1 MQPSLWIA
9 AWLLLLQACPP
20 GRSQQAASPRTDI
33 RDCSVDPPYLP
44 PTATNTTARLAA
56 LRDAMRAHSVHAYIV
71 PSTDAHMSEYIAER
85 DSRLGWLTG
94 FTGSAGTVVVT
105 LDRAALWTD
114 SRYWTQA
121 ERQLDCNW
129 ELQRTT
135 WIKSIGQWILEW
147 VPAGGNVSLDP
158 FLFSIDT
165 WNSYSQA
172 LQGSGRALVPLETNL
187 VDQVWGDQRPPPAS
201 SEIYSLPAEFTG
213 SSWQEKVSGIR
224 QQMEEHTRSPT
235 ALLLSGLEETAW
247 LFNLRGDDI
256 PYNPV
261 FYSYTLLTSTNISL
275 FVDEGRLTA
284 EARQSLRAGC
294 PGPLCVEL
302 HNYSQAR
309 AHLQRYAQ
317 GNVTVWLGTEYT
329 TYGLYGVIPQEK
341 LLEDSYSPVMLAK
354 AVKNSKEQELLRAAH
369 VRDAVAV
376 IQYLLWLEQTV
387 PQGQVDEFLGAR
399 HIDALRWTQQHSR
412 GPSFESISAS
422 GLNAAL
428 AHYSPSNTTRRKLSV
443 DEMYLADTGG
453 QYLDGTTDITRT
465 VHWGTPTPLQKEAYT
480 RVLMGNIDL
489 SRLVFPPNT
498 AGRNVEAFARRA
510 LWDVGLNYGHGTGH
524 GIGNFLSVHEW
535 PVGFQSNNVP
545 LAAGMF
551 TSIEPGYY
559 RDGEFGIRIE
569 DIALVVEA
577 QTKHPTG
584 EEPFLTFEVVS
595 LVPYDRNL
603 IDVSL
608 LSQEQ
613 IKYLNAYYET
623 IRARVGPELQR
634 QQLEE
639 EYRWPAP
646 PPPPPPGWARWPS
659 ARSSP
664 CCWRGCR
671 PDPDS
676 SPAEAASPHHRS
688 LPRFAFFFI
697 IIIIL
702 AIKQCQHRRGGEAP
716 VCPSH
721 LGPAAPLQRGDDLRA
736 QGTSQPNI
744 PRRRMKGNGEG
755 ARQMGRGPSSSAWWG
770 HRAHQQHQWQAPGRE
785 AGTLPGALGRA
796 DASRRSSFL
805 LAQRASPELR
815 RCEHHSCDCW
825 LPVCFPASVP
835 APRYVP
841 RQALGPAPRSAPG
854 GAPAPC
860 CAASPPT
867 PATRSRATG
876 SSPSSAPAASRTLP
890 RPKSAPQWRA
900 RRSSTWMR
908 ISPRTSPA
916 AQPPRRRRG
925 AAG

>member
-1 MQPSLWIA
+1 MSPWRGWVGPGTRSRAPHPAPARCASVFCPCFACLVGVKHGGAFPWGA
-9 AWLLLLQACPP
+9 LLLLQPP
-20 GRSQQAASPRTDI
+20 GHVPGSQTGPSIPGMLSTGQAPASASAVPCGHPAVPIVAIPLCPGVPVHSAHAPRGAPRRAPTQKKKT
-33 RDCSVDPPYLP
+33 PPPPKCHHHQYLP

-71 PSTDAHMSEYIAER
+71 PSTDAHMVRGRPPRAPGCGMPPPGHFSRPHPPLQSEYIAER

-129 ELQRTT
+129 ELQRTSQGGQGEGGLGGSPFAILHHPLSFAA

-213 SSWQEKVSGIR
+213 SSWQEKVTGIR

-275 FVDEGRLTA
+275 FVDEGRLTV

-369 VRDAVAV
+369 VRAVPTSSPTGRRVLGRVLMPTGRAQVRDAVAV

-399 HIDALRWTQQHSR
+399 HIDALRWSVPPHPGR
-412 GPSFESISAS
+412 GGAAQGARDPPS
-422 GLNAAL
+422 
-428 AHYSPSNTTRRKLSV
+428 HLS
-443 DEMYLADTGG
+443 
-453 QYLDGTTDITRT
+453 
-465 VHWGTPTPLQKEAYT
+465 
-480 RVLMGNIDL
+480 L
-489 SRLVFPPNT
+489 S
-498 AGRNVEAFARRA
+498 
-510 LWDVGLNYGHGTGH
+510 
-524 GIGNFLSVHEW
+524 
-535 PVGFQSNNVP
+535 P
-545 LAAGMF
+545 LAAFQGPAAQPRAQLRVHLRQRAQRGARPLQVWGRGLGMW
-551 TSIEPGYY
+551 SWRG
-559 RDGEFGIRIE
+559 
-569 DIALVVEA
+569 
-577 QTKHPTG
+577 
-584 EEPFLTFEVVS
+584 S
-595 LVPYDRNL
+595 
-603 IDVSL
+603 
-608 LSQEQ
+608 
-613 IKYLNAYYET
+613 
-623 IRARVGPELQR
+623 RV
-634 QQLEE
+634 
-639 EYRWPAP
+639 PAP
-646 PPPPPPGWARWPS
+646 PPF
-659 ARSSP
+659 
-664 CCWRGCR
+664 
-671 PDPDS
+671 S
-676 SPAEAASPHHRS
+676 SPAH
-688 LPRFAFFFI
+688 
-697 IIIIL
+697 
-702 AIKQCQHRRGGEAP
+702 
-716 VCPSH
+716 
-721 LGPAAPLQRGDDLRA
+721 
-736 QGTSQPNI
+736 
-744 PRRRMKGNGEG
+744 
-755 ARQMGRGPSSSAWWG
+755 
-770 HRAHQQHQWQAPGRE
+770 
-785 AGTLPGALGRA
+785 
-796 DASRRSSFL
+796 
-805 LAQRASPELR
+805 
-815 RCEHHSCDCW
+815 
-825 LPVCFPASVP
+825 
-835 APRYVP
+835 
-841 RQALGPAPRSAPG
+841 
-854 GAPAPC
+854 
-860 CAASPPT
+860 PT
-867 PATRSRATG
+867 PPEG
-876 SSPSSAPAASRTLP
+876 SCR
-890 RPKSAPQWRA
+890 
-900 RRSSTWMR
+900 WMR
-908 ISPRTSPA
+908 CTWRTPA
-916 AQPPRRRRG
+916 GSTCAYPTPYPPVPPCP
-925 AAG
+925 

>member
-1 MQPSLWIA
+1 MHPRVPRELVGVVAKPLSVIFEKSWRSGEVPSDWKRGNGNDPPIFARGPWLCHPASLRPWGKGAGGGTCHPRHCRNVPSSASSSGTAEAMQPSRWIA
-9 AWLLLLQACPP
+9 AWLLLLQACTP
-20 GRSQQAASPRTDI
+20 GCSQQAVSPRTDV

-56 LRDAMRAHSVHAYIV
+56 LRDAMRAHSIHAYIV

-105 LDRAALWTD
+105 QDRAALWTD

-129 ELQRTT
+129 ELQRTSQCGQGGGLGGSPLLGPHHPSLSLAA
-135 WIKSIGQWILEW
+135 WIKYIGQWILES

-172 LQGSGRALVPLETNL
+172 LQGSGRALLPMETNL

-213 SSWQEKVSGIR
+213 TPAPTHTPWPRGGGYKLSRWLTPPLPGSSWQEKVAGIR

-235 ALLLSGLEETAW
+235 AVLLSGLEETAW

-275 FVDEGRLTA
+275 FVDEARLTA
-284 EARQSLRAGC
+284 EARQSLRADC

-302 HNYSQAR
+302 RNYSQAR

-329 TYGLYGVIPQEK
+329 TYGLYSVVPQEK

-354 AVKNSKEQELLRAAH
+354 AVKNEKEQELLRAAH

-376 IQYLLWLEQTV
+376 IQYLLWLEKMV

-399 HIDALRWTQQHSR
+399 HIDALRRAQQHSH

-428 AHYSPSNTTRRKLSV
+428 AHYSPSNTSRRKLSV
-443 DEMYLADTGG
+443 DEMYLSDTGG

-465 VHWGTPTPLQKEAYT
+465 MHWGTPTPLQKEAYT

-498 AGRNVEAFARRA
+498 AGRNVESFARRA

-545 LAAGMF
+545 LTAGMF

-613 IKYLNAYYET
+613 IKYLNAHYET

-639 EYRWPAP
+639 EYRWLQRNTEPFPLA
-646 PPPPPPGWARWPS
+646 S
-659 ARSSP
+659 TSTT
-664 CCWRGCR
+664 
-671 PDPDS
+671 
-676 SPAEAASPHHRS
+676 AAAT
-688 LPRFAFFFI
+688 LGT
-697 IIIIL
+697 L
-702 AIKQCQHRRGGEAP
+702 AI
-716 VCPSH
+716 
-721 LGPAAPLQRGDDLRA
+721 
-736 QGTSQPNI
+736 
-744 PRRRMKGNGEG
+744 
-755 ARQMGRGPSSSAWWG
+755 SSLVSV
-770 HRAHQQHQWQAPGRE
+770 
-785 AGTLPGALGRA
+785 
-796 DASRRSSFL
+796 L
-805 LAQRASPELR
+805 LAEL
-815 RCEHHSCDCW
+815 
-825 LPVCFPASVP
+825 
-835 APRYVP
+835 
-841 RQALGPAPRSAPG
+841 QA
-854 GAPAPC
+854 
-860 CAASPPT
+860 
-867 PATRSRATG
+867 
-876 SSPSSAPAASRTLP
+876 
-890 RPKSAPQWRA
+890 
-900 RRSSTWMR
+900 
-908 ISPRTSPA
+908 
-916 AQPPRRRRG
+916 
-925 AAG
+925 